1 MCKEQQDLFE
11 KKNEERIIEIEL
23 ERLRDFRGHP
33 FKINDD
39 NQMKG
44 LKESI
49 EKYGILTPL
58 IVRPVPE
65 GFYEII
71 SGHRRRFVAKMLG
84 YRKVP
89 VIIRVMEDD
98 EAIIAMIDANNQRE
112 DIKTSEKAFAFR
124 MKYDVMKRK
133 AGRRKKGY
141 GGQPGYDNTGKKT
154 VEVLGQQSGISPK
167 QVQRYLRI
175 TELVPELIDKVDNGG
190 ISFNPAVEISY
201 LDKNG
206 QYMLLDIMSYT
217 QTKPSLS
224 QAQRIRKLW
233 QEGNLNRRMMKQI
246 LSEDKNRYY
255 GKVMFEGDEVRKYFP
270 PGYSAEMIK
279 KEILEMVRRWKR
291 KERVRNEKRRR
302 EEICVK

>member
-23 ERLRDFRGHP
+23 ERLKDFRGHP

-133 AGRRKKGY
+133 AGRRKKDY

-255 GKVMFEGDEVRKYFP
+255 GKLMFEGDEVRKYFP